1 MIFLPKSDLVRPHQ
15 GALGPARR
23 SSTLQAGLTAQLT
36 AGLTAAL
43 LASSALPAWGQQS
56 PFPVTEDQRQ
66 TADKVAQEGVAV
78 SELAPNAPERYTIK
92 KGDTLWA
99 ISILY
104 LKSPWRWPALWGMNK
119 TQISNPH
126 LIFPG
131 QMLVLVRTP
140 EGRAILRLAGTEGT
154 MMPAAAA
161 PEPTPPPAPA
171 KPVAPPIPA
180 QKLEPRIRDLGD
192 ISAEPIPSIPNRLI
206 EPFLSQPMI
215 VSVDDLSKYPRIVA
229 TPEDRVFLGRG
240 DQAYARGIDDQGQ
253 SNFHI
258 FRPAKPLFDPGD
270 VEHKNPI
277 AYEAHFL
284 GSARVVH
291 HGEVTTLAIID
302 SRAEIGVQDRLV
314 PIEHE
319 PLITYAPHSPKR
331 AVEGWLISVYDGIG
345 DVGAQSIVTLD
356 RGARDGL
363 DIGTVL
369 AVNRSGKTVR
379 DDTAHHSEYVKLP
392 DERIGQM
399 FVFRVFDRL
408 SYALVMTAS
417 GPIKVGDRFSLPD
430 VLPDSAS
437 SAHGA
442 SVAVAR

>member
-1 MIFLPKSDLVRPHQ
+1 MIYLPESDLVRSARQ
-15 GALGPARR
+15 GEPGPAWIR
-23 SSTLQAGLTAQLT
+23 SALQAARL

-43 LASSALPAWGQQS
+43 LASSAAPAWSQQS
-56 PFPVTEDQRQ
+56 PYPVTEDQRQ

-119 TQISNPH
+119 SQISNPH
-126 LIFPG
+126 LIYPG
-131 QMLVLVRTP
+131 QQLVLVRTA
-140 EGRAILRLAGTEGT
+140 EGRAILRLAGTEGAP
-154 MMPAAAA
+154 MPAPEAAA
-161 PEPTPPPAPA
+161 PAPAPAPA
-171 KPVAPPIPA
+171 KPAAPPLAA

-192 ISAEPIPSIPNRLI
+192 ISQEPIPSIPNRLI
-206 EPFLSQPMI
+206 EPFLSRPMI
-215 VSVDDLSKYPRIVA
+215 VSADDLSKYPRIVA
-229 TPEDRVFLGRG
+229 TPEDRVYLGRG
-240 DQAYARGIDDQGQ
+240 DQAYARGIDDQAQ
-253 SNFHI
+253 TTFHV

-270 VEHKNPI
+270 VEHKKPI
-277 AYEAHFL
+277 AYEAYFL
-284 GSARVVH
+284 GSARVIR
-291 HGEVTTLAIID
+291 HGEVSTLAILD
-302 SRAEIGVQDRLV
+302 SRAEIGVEDRLI

-319 PLITYAPHSPKR
+319 PLITYAPHGPKR
-331 AVEGWLISVYDGIG
+331 PVEGWLISVYGGIG
-345 DVGAQSIVTLD
+345 DVGAQSIVALD
-356 RGARDGL
+356 RGAQDGL

-369 AVNRSGKTVR
+369 AVNRAGKTLR
-379 DDTAHHSEYVKLP
+379 DPTVGHSEYVKLP

-430 VLPDSAS
+430 LAPDNAS
-437 SAHGA
+437 STERGSSMAA
-442 SVAVAR
+442 AR